1 MSVYGNGGGGEEGLS
16 ELDFLRP
23 DKRVNIFRLKKTH
36 THNNLEQRLNASQCS
51 DDLNVLKEEALEQ
64 HLCLSPCHI
73 SDSL

>member
-1 MSVYGNGGGGEEGLS
+1 MSVYRNGGGEEEGLS

-23 DKRVNIFRLKKTH
+23 DKRVNIFRLKKKKT
-36 THNNLEQRLNASQCS
+36 NNLEQQLNASQCS
-51 DDLNVLKEEALEQ
+51 DDLNVLNEEALEQ

>member
-1 MSVYGNGGGGEEGLS
+1 MSVYRNGGGGEEGLS

-23 DKRVNIFRLKKTH
+23 DKRVNIFRFKKKKN
-36 THNNLEQRLNASQCS
+36 HNNLEQRLNASQCS
-51 DDLNVLKEEALEQ
+51 DDLNVLNEEAVEQ